1 MSKHICS
8 CVFIIYIQ
16 SPLQNRSIT
25 LSNTKGANLAHF
37 TYLDEPLSGKVN
49 AFWDTETVSG
59 RFNHEIL
66 VAENFNRR
74 MRRTSG
80 RAEMRTHR
88 WYW

>member
-59 RFNHEIL
+59 RFNHEI
-66 VAENFNRR
+66 RR
-74 MRRTSG
+74 DRLALKSFRTQIDKLQPMSQI
-80 RAEMRTHR
+80 
-88 WYW
+88 WPS